1 LGKTKRSPRQIP
13 NYPHFW
19 NSAILGTLPCAECD
33 RLWATYVYTLKELS
47 RMLLPAELSGDKRG
61 LHDMEDSRALVRD
74 ALREHALTHIEEAIL
89 TVSASG

>member
-1 LGKTKRSPRQIP
+1 
-13 NYPHFW
+13 
-19 NSAILGTLPCAECD
+19 
-33 RLWATYVYTLKELS
+33 
-47 RMLLPAELSGDKRG
+47 MLLPAELSGDKRG